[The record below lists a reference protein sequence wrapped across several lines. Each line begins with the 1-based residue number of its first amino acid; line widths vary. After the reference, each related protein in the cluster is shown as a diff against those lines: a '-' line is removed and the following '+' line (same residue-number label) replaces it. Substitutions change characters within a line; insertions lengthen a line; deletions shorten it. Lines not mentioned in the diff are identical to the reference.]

1 MSKINLSESL
11 SKLKDI
17 LTSSDNSISDFRN
30 NNRNFHSQLIEKIK
44 VILTKIQSLAS
55 NPNIKNLTEDLSKS
69 QAELASMQQQ
79 LQESNA
85 QLVTLQQE
93 MTKIQQEKAELERK
107 MQSSGDDNGKLQQQ
121 MQDLQQQLNDC
132 LASQNESIDNIAQ
145 VNNLLTKQVDN
156 INGMLLES
164 TDYNS
169 DYDAQ
174 ISAIASN
181 LEAVVNML
189 NTSGSSSNQGGPSS
203 NQRSRRGQGQGSSS
217 PTATG
222 NVSEVFNDYTNMS
235 RGGKRRRRTHKKGYK
250 KYTRKMKGGYN
261 WSLSPSVTSSSSSSS
276 KRKRKG
282 HKSHSRK

>member
-30 NNRNFHSQLIEKIK
+30 NNRNFHAQLIEKIK
-44 VILTKIQSLAS
+44 IILTKIQSLAS
-55 NPNIKNLTEDLSKS
+55 NPNIKNLTEDLAKS
-69 QAELASMQQQ
+69 QGELASMQQQ

-132 LASQNESIDNIAQ
+132 LASQNDYIDNIAQ

-181 LEAVVNML
+181 LEAVVNLL
-189 NTSGSSSNQGGPSS
+189 NGS
-203 NQRSRRGQGQGSSS
+203 NQRGPGQGSKKNP
-217 PTATG
+217 PTTG
-222 NVSEVFNDYTNMS
+222 NVSDVFNDYANMS
-235 RGGKRRRRTHKKGYK
+235 KGGKRRRRTHKKNAK

-261 WSLSPSVTSSSSSSS
+261 WSAASSSSNTKSSL
-276 KRKRKG
+276 KKRKG
-282 HKSHSRK
+282 HSRHK

>member
-1 MSKINLSESL
+1 MSKPNLSESL

-44 VILTKIQSLAS
+44 VILTKIQSLAT
-55 NPNIKNLTEDLSKS
+55 NPNIKNLTEDLDKS
-69 QAELASMQQQ
+69 QAELASMQQE

-85 QLVTLQQE
+85 QLVNLQQE

-132 LASQNESIDNIAQ
+132 LASQNDYIDNIAQ

-164 TDYNS
+164 TDFNS

-189 NTSGSSSNQGGPSS
+189 NTSGSSSNQGPGQGQGP
-203 NQRSRRGQGQGSSS
+203 RSRSGQGQGSKSS
-217 PTATG
+217 PPATG
-222 NVSEVFNDYTNMS
+222 NVSDVFNDYANMGK
-235 RGGKRRRRTHKKGYK
+235 GGKRRRRTHKKGTK

-261 WSLSPSVTSSSSSSS
+261 WSLSGASPSSSS
-276 KRKRKG
+276 KRKRKSR
-282 HKSHSRK
+282 SHSRK